1 MKSETKIFQK
11 RRKELMDSIGSNG
24 IAILPAAIESVRNKD
39 VNFRFRQDSD
49 FYYLSGF
56 EEPEAVIVIAPQ
68 RKHGEYIIFCRE
80 KNPEKETWDGYRAG
94 QEGACEIFGGDD
106 AFPIDDIDDILPGL
120 IEGREKLYYSMG
132 TNRGFDKQVM
142 QWINNIREN
151 IRGGAKAPHE
161 LISLDGILHEMRLIK
176 DSEEISIIKKA
187 AEISA
192 QAHNRAMSLCKPGM
206 YEYELEAE
214 FLYQF
219 RKNGGTEAYPSIVG
233 SGANG
238 CTLHYIENSSI
249 MKNGDLVLIDA
260 GMEYKGY
267 AADISRTFPVN
278 GKFTAEQAV
287 IYDIVLLAQ
296 KNAIDKV
303 YAGNHWNEANDAA
316 VKTIV
321 EGLLELKI
329 LSGNSEE
336 IIAAKGYTD
345 FYMHRVGHW
354 MGMDVHDVGDY
365 KIDGEWRLLEPGM
378 ITTIEPGIYIKPSEK
393 VDERW
398 WNIAIRIEDDILV
411 TAKGQENL
419 TISAIK
425 ERDEIEKK
433 MKG

>member
-1 MKSETKIFQK
+1 
-11 RRKELMDSIGSNG
+11 
-24 IAILPAAIESVRNKD
+24 
-39 VNFRFRQDSD
+39 
-49 FYYLSGF
+49 
-56 EEPEAVIVIAPQ
+56 
-68 RKHGEYIIFCRE
+68 
-80 KNPEKETWDGYRAG
+80 
-94 QEGACEIFGGDD
+94 
-106 AFPIDDIDDILPGL
+106 
-120 IEGREKLYYSMG
+120 
-132 TNRGFDKQVM
+132 
-142 QWINNIREN
+142 
-151 IRGGAKAPHE
+151 
-161 LISLDGILHEMRLIK
+161 
-176 DSEEISIIKKA
+176 
-187 AEISA
+187 
-192 QAHNRAMSLCKPGM
+192 
-206 YEYELEAE
+206 
-214 FLYQF
+214 
-219 RKNGGTEAYPSIVG
+219 
-233 SGANG
+233 
-238 CTLHYIENSSI
+238 TLHYIENSSI

>member
-278 GKFTAEQAV
+278 GKFSAEQAA
-287 IYDIVLLAQ
+287 IYDIVLQAQ
-296 KNAIDKV
+296 NNAIDKV

-329 LSGNSEE
+329 LSGNIEE

>member
-278 GKFTAEQAV
+278 GKF
-287 IYDIVLLAQ
+287 
-296 KNAIDKV
+296 
-303 YAGNHWNEANDAA
+303 
-316 VKTIV
+316 
-321 EGLLELKI
+321 
-329 LSGNSEE
+329 
-336 IIAAKGYTD
+336 
-345 FYMHRVGHW
+345 
-354 MGMDVHDVGDY
+354 
-365 KIDGEWRLLEPGM
+365 
-378 ITTIEPGIYIKPSEK
+378 
-393 VDERW
+393 
-398 WNIAIRIEDDILV
+398 
-411 TAKGQENL
+411 
-419 TISAIK
+419 
-425 ERDEIEKK
+425 
-433 MKG
+433 

>member
-1 MKSETKIFQK
+1 
-11 RRKELMDSIGSNG
+11 
-24 IAILPAAIESVRNKD
+24 
-39 VNFRFRQDSD
+39 
-49 FYYLSGF
+49 
-56 EEPEAVIVIAPQ
+56 
-68 RKHGEYIIFCRE
+68 
-80 KNPEKETWDGYRAG
+80 
-94 QEGACEIFGGDD
+94 
-106 AFPIDDIDDILPGL
+106 
-120 IEGREKLYYSMG
+120 MG

-278 GKFTAEQAV
+278 GKFSAEQAA
-287 IYDIVLLAQ
+287 IYDIVLQAQ
-296 KNAIDKV
+296 NNAIDKV

-329 LSGNSEE
+329 LSGNIEE